1 MTLSRLSRALTN
13 TTLDEALEELALE
26 DGVETEAGDQE
37 DLERSGEACERM
49 LEDLRLA
56 RSSAENSIYGGEEQI
71 EHVEI
76 QITFV
81 FFLPGTESYSEKRK
95 KEMDNAVRMINK
107 INDK

>member
-56 RSSAENSIYGGEEQI
+56 RSSAENSIHGGI
-71 EHVEI
+71 EHV
-76 QITFV
+76 
-81 FFLPGTESYSEKRK
+81 G
-95 KEMDNAVRMINK
+95 
-107 INDK
+107 

>member
-37 DLERSGEACERM
+37 DLERSGEVCERM

-56 RSSAENSIYGGEEQI
+56 RSAAENSIQGVD
-71 EHVEI
+71 VE
-76 QITFV
+76 F
-81 FFLPGTESYSEKRK
+81 K
-95 KEMDNAVRMINK
+95 
-107 INDK
+107 

>member
-1 MTLSRLSRALTN
+1 MSRLSRALTN

-26 DGVETEAGDQE
+26 EGVKAEAEDQE
-37 DLERSGEACERM
+37 DLESSGEVCERM

-56 RSSAENSIYGGEEQI
+56 RSSAENSIQGEKEQI

-95 KEMDNAVRMINK
+95 KEMDNAVRL
-107 INDK
+107 INDINEK

>member
-1 MTLSRLSRALTN
+1 MTITLSRLSRALTN

-26 DGVETEAGDQE
+26 DGVETEAEDQE
-37 DLERSGEACERM
+37 DLERSAEVCERM

-56 RSSAENSIYGGEEQI
+56 RSSAENSLQGGI
-71 EHVEI
+71 ENVKI
-76 QITFV
+76 QIIFA
-81 FFLPGTESYSEKRK
+81 FSLPGTESYSEKRK